1 MAVLRK
7 FKRYEYPLD
16 NGQGYH
22 YTGSY
27 TIYAEVKPAGFPG
40 EKLVQ
45 EFEAYV
51 KE

>member
-1 MAVLRK
+1 MLILKK

-22 YTGSY
+22 YMCSY
-27 TIYAEVKPAGFPG
+27 TIFAEVKPVHYPG

-45 EFEAYV
+45 EFKVYV
-51 KE
+51 KA